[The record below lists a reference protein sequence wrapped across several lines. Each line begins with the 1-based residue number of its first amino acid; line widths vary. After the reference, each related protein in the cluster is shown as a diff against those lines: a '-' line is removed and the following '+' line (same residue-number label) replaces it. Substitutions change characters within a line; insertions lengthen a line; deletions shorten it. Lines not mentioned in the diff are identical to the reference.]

1 MLFLVSGNFITN
13 IQSPVLICYMCYENW
28 LHCCCAKVGEEFSW
42 IHCKVLPDDAQFV
55 CEKKLAIARLFGES
69 NLFDEALVMLYDLK
83 KDYMGKVVAS
93 NQKVLKVQLEIAEV
107 NIRKRNYESAP
118 AQLEEI
124 SELMKIELGNGHYL
138 ALMCIR
144 KMGTVYEKMGKLDSL
159 IKTFDNLRQTQLI
172 FKGILKSITELKI
185 SSLIFY

>member
-1 MLFLVSGNFITN
+1 M
-13 IQSPVLICYMCYENW
+13 
-28 LHCCCAKVGEEFSW
+28 
-42 IHCKVLPDDAQFV
+42 
-55 CEKKLAIARLFGES
+55 
-69 NLFDEALVMLYDLK
+69 FDEALVMLYDLK
-83 KDYMGKVVAS
+83 KDYVGKVVAS

-159 IKTFDNLRQTQLI
+159 IQTFDNLRQTRLI
-172 FKGILKSITELKI
+172 FKGIPKSITELKI